1 MTQRIDITFFDSYS
15 NNEELKTIHIDN
27 ENFYFFF
34 AVYDGDGNPFI
45 DETIYYA
52 KAYYNEDDMKELP
65 LERCNIEKLG
75 SKYKNLI
82 GDYSL
87 NDYYALVNVNYTIT
101 TYYGSF
107 IIKIFPCKNT
117 TENNNHCKPK
127 EIIDKYLDGNVFMV
141 AFEDILITPLNYENP
156 IKEQINK
163 LYTNVFKTFG
173 QYMFVEMELVK
184 IETSTNIIGFDFLT
198 KPKTEDFIKYYSLE
212 IIPEPGYNLDD
223 EKNDYPIC
231 EVEFALNDKILVEK
245 RQYIQFLDMLGE
257 IGGLMEFLS
266 SFFGLICN
274 IIGDLLYDKT
284 IANNLFSF
292 DIKNKVILIKRRNN
306 FIHNFIQDKTKEK
319 VSLYNIKEF
328 SNNSNNH
335 KKAGKKLAFMDDNIR
350 EITSNDS
357 KNSSTRKKNL
367 LENQIYQNDIEID
380 KKANKELYKK
390 DIIYSNNKKLA
401 DIFSTA
407 KKTISLRNNNKNEYL
422 IDIINLKDL
431 FISIRFCFSR
441 KRKNIYKILLN
452 ETKEIV
458 TEKLDI
464 FNIFRDLCSIEDIK
478 KNSDD
483 NIININMS
491 DNCSNYLREKKL

>member
-1 MTQRIDITFFDSYS
+1 
-15 NNEELKTIHIDN
+15 
-27 ENFYFFF
+27 
-34 AVYDGDGNPFI
+34 
-45 DETIYYA
+45 
-52 KAYYNEDDMKELP
+52 
-65 LERCNIEKLG
+65 
-75 SKYKNLI
+75 
-82 GDYSL
+82 
-87 NDYYALVNVNYTIT
+87 
-101 TYYGSF
+101 
-107 IIKIFPCKNT
+107 
-117 TENNNHCKPK
+117 
-127 EIIDKYLDGNVFMV
+127 
-141 AFEDILITPLNYENP
+141 
-156 IKEQINK
+156 
-163 LYTNVFKTFG
+163 
-173 QYMFVEMELVK
+173 
-184 IETSTNIIGFDFLT
+184 
-198 KPKTEDFIKYYSLE
+198 
-212 IIPEPGYNLDD
+212 
-223 EKNDYPIC
+223 
-231 EVEFALNDKILVEK
+231 
-245 RQYIQFLDMLGE
+245 
-257 IGGLMEFLS
+257 
-266 SFFGLICN
+266 
-274 IIGDLLYDKT
+274 
-284 IANNLFSF
+284 
-292 DIKNKVILIKRRNN
+292 
-306 FIHNFIQDKTKEK
+306 
-319 VSLYNIKEF
+319 
-328 SNNSNNH
+328 
-335 KKAGKKLAFMDDNIR
+335 MDDNIR